1 MCVSRR
7 PRASRYF
14 KPNYHFTQSCF
25 DICEIWAS
33 LTFGVLLIRYEGTS
47 WILEIL
53 DWFQKVFHLLS
64 MANAPNSFQNF
75 KNASGMTHFN
85 RSGCFEYAL
94 IWMLRNCDIYNSGG
108 IVKKEL

>member
-1 MCVSRR
+1 MYLGDQELLDTLSLIITSPKVVLIDVKYEHLNFW
-7 PRASRYF
+7 YF
-14 KPNYHFTQSCF
+14 AHK
-25 DICEIWAS
+25 
-33 LTFGVLLIRYEGTS
+33 VYEGTS

-85 RSGCFEYAL
+85 RSSCFEYAL